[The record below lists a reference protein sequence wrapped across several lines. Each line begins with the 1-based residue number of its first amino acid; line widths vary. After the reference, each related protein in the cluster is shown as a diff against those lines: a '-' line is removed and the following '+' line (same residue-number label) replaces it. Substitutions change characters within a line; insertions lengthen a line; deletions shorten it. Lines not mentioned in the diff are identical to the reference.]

1 MFAEE
6 TITFSC
12 CVCACAHVH
21 VYVRAWCVWVC
32 VYVCTSNCCC
42 FLKSSN
48 TPLLHISFL
57 CSCFLL
63 FFFGSR
69 KFSFKRFKSISKSL
83 LMEWI
88 FTKYG
93 CTLLMVINS
102 RPWKTHGI
110 NAWSQGPCN
119 MALKETCRTIIRQIG
134 LPLKYKEHVIKFRGD
149 NEFLIMLWCAIE
161 HKEKGFNREWKLTWM
176 QGYPFCRVECRRAF
190 Q

>member
-1 MFAEE
+1 MC
-6 TITFSC
+6 T
-12 CVCACAHVH
+12 CAC
-21 VYVRAWCVWVC
+21 VYTCVYGACEC

-48 TPLLHISFL
+48 TPLLLFIFL
-57 CSCFLL
+57 FCALASYY
-63 FFFGSR
+63 FFFGSK

-102 RPWKTHGI
+102 GPWKTHGI

-119 MALKETCRTIIRQIG
+119 MALKETCRTIIKQIG

-149 NEFLIMLWCAIE
+149 NEFLIMPRCAIE
-161 HKEKGFNREWKLTWM
+161 HKEKGFNRDWKLTWM